1 MIKFIAILF
10 PLIAIATAVF
20 ILYRLV
26 AFVVEIQRSI
36 RAESASAPEG
46 K

>member
-1 MIKFIAILF
+1 MIKFIGIMF

-20 ILYRLV
+20 ILVKLV

-36 RAESASAPEG
+36 RAEGHGPAA
-46 K
+46 